1 MIEVSDQSISGQRV
15 VVYDSKENPINAIR
29 NVHIEN
35 STSTTFCPGSIAVY
49 NDGRIVSQAIFTPL
63 IPGDD
68 TLIAYGEDST
78 ISVTSLKNE
87 VSHDIIAV
95 VPYWSVSSTIQIVE
109 NVVNCVTI
117 IVVIIVKMI
126 FWT

>member
-1 MIEVSDQSISGQRV
+1 MNLQAGESALIEVSDQSISGQRV

-95 VPYWSVSSTIQIVE
+95 VPYWSVSSTSQKLR
-109 NVVNCVTI
+109 T
-117 IVVIIVKMI
+117 
-126 FWT
+126 